1 LFGHGGQNSR
11 FRAAQRSCYKN
22 SRPLPYS
29 GETMPSKKRVSG
41 KPASSRKSRKTSRG
55 AKKAAVLSSKT
66 VFKGPA
72 FSVRSD
78 RVREPGGIV
87 ARRDVVRHSGSA
99 VILAVDDSGPEP
111 RVLLERQYR
120 YAADDY
126 LWELP
131 AGRVETGEKALAGA
145 KRELLE
151 ETGYRAARWT
161 QALFFYPS
169 PGFLDETMTVYLA
182 RGLTAGDAQP
192 EADESIE
199 CQLTPLSHAL
209 AMVRSGEIC
218 DGKTIASVLWL
229 AESLRSGSS
238 LE

>member
-1 LFGHGGQNSR
+1 MFGHGGQNSR

-126 LWELP
+126 LWEIP
-131 AGRVETGEKALAGA
+131 AGRIDPGEKALAGA

-151 ETGYRAARWT
+151 ETGYRAAKWT
-161 QALFFYPS
+161 RALFFYPS

-192 EADESIE
+192 EEDESIE
-199 CQLTPLSHAL
+199 CRLTLLSQAL
-209 AMVRSGEIC
+209 DMVRSGEIR

-229 AESLRSGSS
+229 AQSLRSGSS